1 MKTSNVPWKCI
12 HCRQLRKHNVTHCPT
27 CHAPWQT
34 AMDRT
39 YVHGV
44 KQNQQNWGGYPAG
57 NFYYQDHQQPRQRSQ
72 SPRQRA
78 QSPRGRKS
86 PRNKGGGKGI
96 DQYSFAPF
104 PQFPHGPFFSTTGST
119 DGTAFAPTIDSTT
132 MDAVTG
138 AYGPHDAHAHAGPT
152 NGKQCSDASANA
164 HACAYVAAQ
173 CTGTGTEG
181 AHCLPSEALCRPSPR
196 HPAEGAQHLQEGREA
211 SHQRPRD
218 GCQSTWRGA
227 HSVRGGALGALTAYQ
242 HLEGILGRG
251 GQELVRLWQAIR
263 AARRGTTSQDS
274 YGQGT
279 VSGCQGVHGSF
290 QHCSWESSGARAQR
304 RRGPAWG
311 RRGECDADHREHPIA
326 FDLSPTALQ
335 GHRIDSDRR
344 EGGKTPAIGRIK
356 RGSRSC
362 LAFQLGW
369 LWTTLW
375 CHSRQPDVSDF
386 PATQALKWSHSIM
399 RESTFLCE
407 CGAREKAQK
416 LALEIALSCH
426 QVAPSGHFALPPTKK
441 LKSSLHVGFA
451 ESTELH
457 IWFEGDIQA
466 QIFCLPADFFDGK
479 STPWSGCPMVADM
492 KLSRFQV
499 CPWHDGGLVRSCEPL
514 NAQHSRITAPKKVI
528 SQYKITDHH
537 FDNPARRLHQEDQ
550 QKNLIRT

>member
-1 MKTSNVPWKCI
+1 MSTALFIFLFLILIIDSEDLAFLDCPHNDFGFGKALAAPSESSSAPKLASSSHWGGATELLSTAPTGLSSLQSPFERQRLHQGHHQRHEDLQCTMEVHSLSTASQTQCDALSNVSCTMADSYGQNLCAWSETKSTELGRLSCWELLLPGSSATPPKIAEPEAEGAEPTWQKVSTQQGWWQR
-12 HCRQLRKHNVTHCPT
+12 HRSVQLCPI
-27 CHAPWQT
+27 
-34 AMDRT
+34 
-39 YVHGV
+39 
-44 KQNQQNWGGYPAG
+44 PAV
-57 NFYYQDHQQPRQRSQ
+57 P
-72 SPRQRA
+72 A
-78 QSPRGRKS
+78 WTL
-86 PRNKGGGKGI
+86 
-96 DQYSFAPF
+96 
-104 PQFPHGPFFSTTGST
+104 STTGST

-227 HSVRGGALGALTAYQ
+227 HSVRGGTLGALTAYQ

-290 QHCSWESSGARAQR
+290 QHFSWESGGARAQR

-326 FDLSPTALQ
+326 FDLPPTALQ

-407 CGAREKAQK
+407 CGAREGTEACFGNCSILSSSCTQWAFCATSNQK
-416 LALEIALSCH
+416 VEVVTAC
-426 QVAPSGHFALPPTKK
+426 
-441 LKSSLHVGFA
+441 GFCRKYG
-451 ESTELH
+451 TTH
-457 IWFEGDIQA
+457 
-466 QIFCLPADFFDGK
+466 
-479 STPWSGCPMVADM
+479 
-492 KLSRFQV
+492 
-499 CPWHDGGLVRSCEPL
+499 LV
-514 NAQHSRITAPKKVI
+514 
-528 SQYKITDHH
+528 
-537 FDNPARRLHQEDQ
+537 
-550 QKNLIRT
+550 